1 MDLDWLVRDQGDS
14 RRGRGAFLQNR
25 SDRSYPL
32 PSRLQDRS
40 YKSIP
45 PKEQQELGDR
55 HILTSGDLR
64 RALPGGL
71 GSGLEA
77 FLHLQGSLHIISGE
91 SSTRLEPPEII
102 RVPHSQNYRVLVKKT
117 LARYWASGWARL
129 GKIWARF
136 KTFVGAKPSRFL
148 LFCQLNFRILLAPL
162 GFLQL
167 RPV

>member
-55 HILTSGDLR
+55 HILRSGDLR
-64 RALPGGL
+64 RAC
-71 GSGLEA
+71 LEIWEVVWVPDNST
-77 FLHLQGSLHIISGE
+77 GRPHITSGE
-91 SSTRLEPPEII
+91 SSTGLEPPQII
-102 RVPHSQNYRVLVKKT
+102 RVPHSQNYTVLVIKT

-129 GKIWARF
+129 GKIWARN
-136 KTFVGAKPSRFL
+136 KVFVGAKPSRF
-148 LFCQLNFRILLAPL
+148 F
-162 GFLQL
+162 
-167 RPV
+167 